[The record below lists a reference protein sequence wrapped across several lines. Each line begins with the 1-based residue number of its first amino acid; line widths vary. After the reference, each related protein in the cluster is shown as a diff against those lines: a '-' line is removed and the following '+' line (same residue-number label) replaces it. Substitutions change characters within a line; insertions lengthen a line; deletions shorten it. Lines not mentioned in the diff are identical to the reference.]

1 MIYTDSQLKEKIV
14 RMIESFENE
23 VVEFKEARTNYSF
36 NDIGKYFSALSNEA
50 NLRGLQEAWLIFGI
64 SDDKRYVGTEF
75 RKQGSLQ
82 SLKKEIVNGT
92 NERLTF
98 LEIYE
103 LTMEKCR
110 VIAFQIPPAIRGIPT
125 TWQGAAYARE
135 HESISP
141 LPMNKVD
148 LLRSQIGMDW
158 SKEIVE
164 DATIED
170 LDEEAIKRA
179 RELFSKR
186 QSDRKKAQEVLKK
199 LSDIEVLNK
208 AGITIKGKI
217 TRTALLLLG
226 KSEAKYFFDG
236 FIPRITWTLYN
247 ADNSVKAYEHFDIP
261 MLMAV
266 DKVYSRI
273 RNVKYRYIAGQQTL
287 FPDEVDQYE
296 PELIKEIINNCI
308 AHQDYRLRGKI
319 NVEEF
324 EDRLV
329 FINEGAFIP
338 ETIEQ
343 ALEPGYKPP
352 YYRNVFLCNAMV
364 NLYMI
369 DTNSMGIPMMYQI
382 QRDKC
387 FPLPTYDLN
396 TNIFEESINDP
407 EKKAQIFLNRF
418 DFEIGKYKVYF
429 VFYEKLK
436 PYQKLLNE
444 RLHISFEDDGCFKQI
459 KRKQK
464 SFIGVME
471 TKAYDNYSAM
481 KRAYSALEIFLRYL
495 EVFLNDNISVIGKNG
510 LVIRQDTQEGIILP
524 VKAFGYKSIK
534 PEPRENFKTEID
546 TIVLG
551 CQEKGKETYSQL
563 NKIVDLHNAALNQQD
578 LNDAFLNLW
587 SALEVASVTDSS
599 KSKIESVTDNIVS
612 ILQNDYFECIFS
624 NILDDLKNNL
634 GNRKVSLLL
643 KDITEF
649 DKEICKIAG
658 FIFLEKYEK
667 YREDYFANE
676 LKYYP
681 NIRYK
686 IYNLYEQRENREKLW
701 HLSEKYCQR
710 IEWHLYRLYRL
721 RNAIVHAGESH
732 KRIQMLGEHLHIYVD
747 RVILELMVKLAKDK
761 CLGTIQDVFTDTY
774 LLLNKKK
781 KNLKE
786 PGNVD
791 EQSIMLLLEN
801 FFIEE

>member
-1 MIYTDSQLKEKIV
+1 MIYTDIQLKEKISQ
-14 RMIESFENE
+14 MMESFESE
-23 VVEFKEARTNYSF
+23 VIEFKEARTNYSF

-50 NLRGLQEAWLIFGI
+50 NLRGLQEAWLVFGI

-75 RKQGSLQ
+75 RKQGNLQ

-103 LTMEKCR
+103 LMIEKCR

-135 HESISP
+135 HESICP

-148 LLRSQIGMDW
+148 LIRSQIGMDW

-170 LDEEAIKRA
+170 LDERAIEKA

-186 QSDRKKAQEVLKK
+186 QSDRKKAKEVLES

-226 KSEAKYFFDG
+226 KSESKFFFDG

-261 MLMAV
+261 LLLAV
-266 DKVYSRI
+266 DKVYSKI
-273 RNVKYRYIAGQQTL
+273 RNEKYRYIAGQQTL

-338 ETIEQ
+338 ESIEQ

-396 TNIFEESINDP
+396 TTNRVKVTVYGKILDKNYTQLLRSDVE
-407 EKKAQIFLNRF
+407 LNMR
-418 DFEIGKYKVYF
+418 
-429 VFYEKLK
+429 
-436 PYQKLLNE
+436 
-444 RLHISFEDDGCFKQI
+444 
-459 KRKQK
+459 
-464 SFIGVME
+464 
-471 TKAYDNYSAM
+471 T
-481 KRAYSALEIFLRYL
+481 
-495 EVFLNDNISVIGKNG
+495 VFLLDQVQKQETISK
-510 LVIRQDTQEGIILP
+510 
-524 VKAFGYKSIK
+524 
-534 PEPRENFKTEID
+534 ENFK
-546 TIVLG
+546 
-551 CQEKGKETYSQL
+551 
-563 NKIVDLHNAALNQQD
+563 
-578 LNDAFLNLW
+578 
-587 SALEVASVTDSS
+587 
-599 KSKIESVTDNIVS
+599 
-612 ILQNDYFECIFS
+612 
-624 NILDDLKNNL
+624 
-634 GNRKVSLLL
+634 
-643 KDITEF
+643 
-649 DKEICKIAG
+649 
-658 FIFLEKYEK
+658 
-667 YREDYFANE
+667 E
-676 LKYYP
+676 LKKQGLVEGRYP
-681 NIRYK
+681 NIFVSFKVADIVGQKAVYVRNK
-686 IYNLYEQRENREKLW
+686 GLDDDICKQLIVKALGSMGEASKKDLMEVLEKALPEV
-701 HLSEKYCQR
+701 LSEEQKSKKVSNLLQALKKDDV
-710 IEWHLYRLYRL
+710 IEVSGVNRYSKW
-721 RNAIVHAGESH
+721 
-732 KRIQMLGEHLHIYVD
+732 YV
-747 RVILELMVKLAKDK
+747 K
-761 CLGTIQDVFTDTY
+761 
-774 LLLNKKK
+774 NK
-781 KNLKE
+781 
-786 PGNVD
+786 
-791 EQSIMLLLEN
+791 
-801 FFIEE
+801 